1 MTDFEYTNELYDK
14 EVDFI
19 INFISR
25 EVKGLKK
32 IKSNI
37 VKYAYSESIKGK
49 IRLLDFQR
57 LIDEVERMSIEIDF
71 LERKKLDYIKI
82 KEKQETK

>member
-1 MTDFEYTNELYDK
+1 MTEFEYTNELYDK

-19 INFISR
+19 INFISK
-25 EVKGLKK
+25 EILGFKK
-32 IKSNI
+32 IKSNLTRF
-37 VKYAYSESIKGK
+37 AYSQSLKGA

-57 LIDEVERMSIEIDF
+57 CINEIERLTIEIDF
-71 LERKKLDYIKI
+71 LERKKLDYINI

>member
-14 EVDFI
+14 EIDFV
-19 INFISR
+19 INFISK
-25 EVKGLKK
+25 EAKGLKK

-37 VKYAYSESIKGK
+37 AKYAFSESIKGK
-49 IRLLDFQR
+49 IRLFDFQR
-57 LIDEVERMSIEIDF
+57 LIGEVERLAVEIDF
-71 LERKKLDYIKI
+71 LERKKIEYIKI

>member
-19 INFISR
+19 INFISK
-25 EVKGLKK
+25 EILGLKK
-32 IKSNI
+32 IKSNLTRFL
-37 VKYAYSESIKGK
+37 YSQTLKGA

-57 LIDEVERMSIEIDF
+57 CISEIERIAIEIDF
-71 LERKKLDYIKI
+71 LERKKLEYIKI
-82 KEKQETK
+82 KEKQEN

>member
-19 INFISR
+19 INFISI
-25 EVKGLKK
+25 EIKGLAK
-32 IKSNI
+32 IKHNLTRF
-37 VKYAYSESIKGK
+37 AYSESIKGK

-57 LIDEVERMSIEIDF
+57 IINEIERIAVEIDF

>member
-19 INFISR
+19 INFISE
-25 EVKGLKK
+25 EVKCLNV
-32 IKSNI
+32 IKHNLTRF
-37 VKYAYSESIKGK
+37 AYSESLKGT

-57 LIDEVERMSIEIDF
+57 CISEVERLAVEIDF
-71 LERKKLDYIKI
+71 LERKKIDYIKI
-82 KEKQETK
+82 KEKQDNQ